1 MTGATSMLTG
11 TTSMWIWI
19 GIILSCIGGY
29 YLYKQGK
36 MPWLKVKGINIPSI
50 KMPGLFQ
57 PRPEDLTRRLKVA
70 TEKEVARTK
79 ELNSVLEAK
88 RELAKARAENI
99 KLMREID
106 GVSARNVEKASRDE
120 QKAQRIEQEAQKVK
134 PKRL

>member
-19 GIILSCIGGY
+19 GIILGGIGGY

-36 MPWLKVKGINIPSI
+36 IPWLKVKGIKIQSI

-106 GVSARNVEKASRDE
+106 GVSARNVEKARRDE
-120 QKAQRIEQEAQKVK
+120 QRAQKVEQEAQKVK

>member
-1 MTGATSMLTG
+1 MSGEISL
-11 TTSMWIWI
+11 WIWI
-19 GIILSCIGGY
+19 GIILGGIGGY

-36 MPWLKVKGINIPSI
+36 IPWLKVKGIKIQSI

-57 PRPEDLTRRLKVA
+57 PRPEDLTMRLKAA

-88 RELAKARAENI
+88 RELAKAKAENI

-106 GVSARNVEKASRDE
+106 GVSARSVEKEKRDE
-120 QKAQRIEQEAQKVK
+120 QVVRDAETEAKKVK